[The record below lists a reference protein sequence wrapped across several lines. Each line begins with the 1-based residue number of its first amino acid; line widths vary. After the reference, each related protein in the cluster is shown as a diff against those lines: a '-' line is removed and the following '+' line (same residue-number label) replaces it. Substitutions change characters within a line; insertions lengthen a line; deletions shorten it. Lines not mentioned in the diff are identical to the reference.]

1 MLMIALSEDNT
12 SAQELSSAGRP
23 VGGED
28 VNGNPRLVLCFGEL
42 LLRLSSPRG
51 EGTLQS
57 TRLDAHFGGAEGNV
71 AVALARLG
79 LRSAVVSALPDSAIG
94 DAAIETLRKAGV
106 DTSRVVRAPGR
117 MGLYFLTPASGVN
130 AGSVIY
136 DRADSVF
143 AETRGYDWPA
153 LIAGAGW
160 LHLSGIVPALGP
172 EMTQVGLA
180 AIAAA
185 REAGVQVS
193 FDGNFR
199 GSLWSRW
206 CPDPGPIIAE
216 YIAGADLLFGS
227 HRDLSLV
234 LGREFGGDGN
244 ARQYDAAHAAFERFP
259 QLAAVASTNREIV
272 SADHHR
278 LSARIDTPDG
288 AYCAPAVEVTDI
300 VDRIGTGD
308 AFAAG
313 VLAHLNDG
321 LEAAA
326 TIGLA
331 LAALKHGIAGDHSMT
346 TPRDLA
352 AFASGLADVRR

>member
-1 MLMIALSEDNT
+1 M
-12 SAQELSSAGRP
+12 
-23 VGGED
+23 
-28 VNGNPRLVLCFGEL
+28 NGNPRLVLCFGEL

-51 EGTLQS
+51 EGTLQG
-57 TRLDAHFGGAEGNV
+57 TRLDAHFGGAESNV

-79 LRSAVVSALPDSAIG
+79 LRSAMVSALPDNAIG
-94 DAAIETLRKAGV
+94 DAAIESLRKAGV
-106 DTSRVVRAPGR
+106 DTARVVRAPGR
-117 MGLYFLTPASGVN
+117 MGLYFLTPATGVS

-143 AETRGYDWPA
+143 AATRDYDWPA
-153 LIAGAGW
+153 LLEGAGW
-160 LHLSGIVPALGP
+160 LHLSGIVPAIGP
-172 EMTQVGLA
+172 EMARIGLA

-185 REAGVQVS
+185 RAAGVRVS
-193 FDGNFR
+193 LDGNFR
-199 GSLWSRW
+199 GSLWGRW
-206 CPDPGPIIAE
+206 CPEPGPILAE

-234 LGREFGGDGN
+234 LGREFAGN
-244 ARQYDAAHAAFERFP
+244 ADARQHEAALAAFERFP
-259 QLAAVASTNREIV
+259 QLAAIASTSREIV

-278 LSARIDTPDG
+278 LAARIDTPTDSFSV
-288 AYCAPAVEVTDI
+288 PAIEVTGI

-313 VLAHLNDG
+313 VLAHLNEG

-331 LAALKHGIAGDHSMT
+331 LAALKHGIAGDQSTT

-352 AFASGLADVRR
+352 SFASGLADVRR

>member
-1 MLMIALSEDNT
+1 M
-12 SAQELSSAGRP
+12 
-23 VGGED
+23 
-28 VNGNPRLVLCFGEL
+28 NGNRKRVLCFGEL

-57 TRLDAHFGGAEGNV
+57 TRMDAHFGGAEGNV

-79 LRSAVVSALPDSAIG
+79 WPSAMVSALPDNAIG
-94 DAAIETLRKAGV
+94 DAAVESLRKAGV
-106 DTSRVVRAPGR
+106 DVSRVVRAPGR
-117 MGLYFLTPASGVN
+117 MGLYFLTPATGAS

-136 DRADSVF
+136 DRADSAF
-143 AETRGYDWPA
+143 AGVRDYDWPV
-153 LIAGAGW
+153 LLAGAGW

-172 EMTQVGLA
+172 EMAAVGLD

-185 REAGVQVS
+185 REAGVRVS

-206 CPDPGPIIAE
+206 CPDPGPLLAD
-216 YIAGADLLFGS
+216 YIAGADLVFGS
-227 HRDLSLV
+227 YRDLALV
-234 LGREFGGDGN
+234 LGREFGGSPE
-244 ARQYDAAHAAFERFP
+244 ARQHEAARAAFERFP
-259 QLAAVASTNREIV
+259 QLAAIASTSREIV
-272 SADHHR
+272 SFDHHR
-278 LSARIDTPDG
+278 LSARIDTPG
-288 AYCAPAVEVTDI
+288 EAFAAAPLEVTGI

-313 VLAHLNDG
+313 VLAHLGEG

-331 LAALKHGIAGDHSMT
+331 LASLKHGIAGDQSAA
-346 TPRDLA
+346 TPRELA

>member
-1 MLMIALSEDNT
+1 M
-12 SAQELSSAGRP
+12 
-23 VGGED
+23 
-28 VNGNPRLVLCFGEL
+28 
-42 LLRLSSPRG
+42 
-51 EGTLQS
+51 
-57 TRLDAHFGGAEGNV
+57 
-71 AVALARLG
+71 
-79 LRSAVVSALPDSAIG
+79 VSALPDDAIG
-94 DAAIETLRKAGV
+94 DAAIESLRKAGV

-117 MGLYFLTPASGVN
+117 MGLYFLTPAAGVS

-143 AETRGYDWPA
+143 AATRDYDWPA
-153 LIAGAGW
+153 LLEGAGW

-172 EMTQVGLA
+172 EMAEVGLA

-185 REAGVQVS
+185 RAAGVRVS

-199 GSLWSRW
+199 GSLWARW
-206 CPDPGPIIAE
+206 CADPGPILAD
-216 YIAGADLLFGS
+216 YIDGADLLFGS

-234 LGREFGGDGN
+234 LGREFGGTGE
-244 ARQYDAAHAAFERFP
+244 ARQHDAALRGLRALPAAR
-259 QLAAVASTNREIV
+259 R
-272 SADHHR
+272 DR
-278 LSARIDTPDG
+278 LDRPRDRQRRPP
-288 AYCAPAVEVTDI
+288 PAVGADRHARRRLLPRPALDVTGI

-313 VLAHLNDG
+313 VLARLDEG

-331 LAALKHGIAGDHSMT
+331 LAALKHGIAGDHSMA